1 MKTDDL
7 VALLTNN
14 AGPADHTQT
23 ARRYGWAMVMSAVGA
38 VVLLLAGFGVRPDLP
53 VMLGTP
59 LFWAKLTFP
68 ALMAVGAFLVVAR
81 LARPGASVGR
91 RWTVMAIPVVVVIV
105 AAILTL
111 GLAPASERL
120 AMVLGISWQ
129 SCPFNIAYLAVPG
142 FISSFWAMKGMAP
155 TRLRTAGAAAGL
167 LSGAV
172 ATLIYCLHC
181 PEMEV
186 AFWAVWYI
194 AGMLIPTVIGALLAP
209 RLLRW

>member
-7 VALLTNN
+7 VALLTNH
-14 AGPADHTQT
+14 AEPADHTLVS
-23 ARRYGWAMVMSAVGA
+23 RRYWRAMLISAVGA
-38 VVLLLAGFGVRPDLP
+38 VLLLLTGYGVRPDLP

-59 LFWAKLTFP
+59 LFWAKLSFP
-68 ALMAVGAFLVVAR
+68 ALMALGAFLVIAR
-81 LARPGASVGR
+81 LARPGLPVGR
-91 RWTVMAIPVVVVIV
+91 RWTVIALPVVVVG
-105 AAILTL
+105 AAAMLTL

-120 AMVLGISWQ
+120 AMVLGISWYT
-129 SCPFNIAYLAVPG
+129 CPFSIAYLAIPG
-142 FISSFWAMKGMAP
+142 FIAHFWAIRGMAP
-155 TRLRTAGAAAGL
+155 TRLRIAGAAAGL

-186 AFWAVWYI
+186 AFWAIWYV
-194 AGMLIPTVIGALLAP
+194 AGMLIPAVLGAMLAP

>member
-14 AGPADHTQT
+14 AEPADQTMT
-23 ARRYGWAMVMSAVGA
+23 ARRYTWAIVISAVGA
-38 VVLLLAGFGVRPDLP
+38 VALLLTGYGIRPDLS

-59 LFWAKLTFP
+59 LFWTKLAFP

-81 LARPGASVGR
+81 LARPGAQVGR
-91 RWTVMAIPVVVVIV
+91 RWTAMAIPVAAVVV
-105 AAILTL
+105 AAMLTL
-111 GLAPASERL
+111 GFAPASERL
-120 AMVLGISWQ
+120 AMVLGVSWR

-142 FISSFWAMKGMAP
+142 FIATFWAMKGMAP

>member
-1 MKTDDL
+1 MKTDEL

-14 AGPADHTQT
+14 AEPADQT
-23 ARRYGWAMVMSAVGA
+23 MVARRYSWAMMISAVGA
-38 VVLLLAGFGVRPDLP
+38 VVLLLVGFGIRPDLS

-59 LFWAKLTFP
+59 LFWAKLAFP

-81 LARPGASVGR
+81 LARPGAHVGR
-91 RWTVMAIPVVVVIV
+91 RWTAMAIPVAAVVV
-105 AAILTL
+105 AAVLTL
-111 GLAPASERL
+111 GFAPASERL
-120 AMVLGISWQ
+120 AMVLGVSWR

-142 FISSFWAMKGMAP
+142 FIAAFWAMKGMAP

-194 AGMLIPTVIGALLAP
+194 AGMLIPTIIGALLAP